1 MNILSLISAVMISAA
16 LPTPVCG
23 VEGVKQ
29 GYVLVLEDQA
39 VVAVMPDLFI
49 GYEEKSQAL
58 RQVAEKMGEELDKD
72 VFLTDD
78 MRVYLILSRMAK
90 RGSDDYERQKLAAR
104 LPKIKAYCYAKEKTA

>member
-1 MNILSLISAVMISAA
+1 MNVLSLISAVMISTLAPA
-16 LPTPVCG
+16 PVCG

-39 VVAVMPDLFI
+39 VVAVLPDLVVS
-49 GYEEKSQAL
+49 YEEKSETL
-58 RQVAEKMGEELDKD
+58 RQAAEKIGENLGKD

-90 RGSDDYERQKLAAR
+90 RGSDDYERQNLAAR
-104 LPKIKAYCYAKEKTA
+104 LPKIKAYCYVKEKTA